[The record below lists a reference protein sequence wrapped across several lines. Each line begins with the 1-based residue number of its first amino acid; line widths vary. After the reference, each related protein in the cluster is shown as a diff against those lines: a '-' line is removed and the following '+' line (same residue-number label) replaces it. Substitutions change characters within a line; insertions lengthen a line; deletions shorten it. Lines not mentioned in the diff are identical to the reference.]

1 MGGLWRKSI
10 GAANVR
16 AKVAQ
21 QRQQQQQQQQ
31 LLAQRRD
38 EHWLLV
44 IRVGKPVCQQQP
56 GCTQCSGCSAQGQ
69 SMRAWQLRR
78 LGLAAV
84 ASWAASGS
92 TRSASTTYSLPLGHC

>member
-31 LLAQRRD
+31 LLAQLRD

-44 IRVGKPVCQQQP
+44 IRVGKPLCQQQP
-56 GCTQCSGCSAQGQ
+56 GCSAQGQ